1 MPPERM
7 LNLGPVSRRWL
18 ERVGIRDLET
28 LKTVGAV
35 EAWHRVHE
43 TGVNPTLNL
52 LYGLEGAIQG
62 VRWDELDEQDRARLR
77 ASIQQDF
84 A

>member
-7 LNLGPVSRRWL
+7 LNLGPVSRSWL
-18 ERVGIRDLET
+18 ERVGIQDLET
-28 LKTVGAV
+28 LRAVGAV

-62 VRWDELDEQDRARLR
+62 VRWDELDEQDRARPR